1 MIAGVLI
8 ALGIL
13 TVRGK
18 PGPEEAEFAEKL

>member
-1 MIAGVLI
+1 VLI

-18 PGPEEAEFAEKL
+18 PGPEEAELQQKL